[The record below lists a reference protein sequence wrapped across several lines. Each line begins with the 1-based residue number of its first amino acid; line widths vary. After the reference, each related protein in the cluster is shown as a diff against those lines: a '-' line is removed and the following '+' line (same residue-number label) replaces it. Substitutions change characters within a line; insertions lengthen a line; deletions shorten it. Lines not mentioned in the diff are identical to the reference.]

1 MTGSELYSM
10 TASLG
15 FEDGF
20 ENDRYFYNAANLA
33 LLALSRLLP
42 PEGIAYF
49 TPSEELRM
57 FRFSALSDFF
67 ALAARPPM
75 ADGVALSYGTDYFYP
90 TPDRICFSA
99 RVKGEVAVPYQRTA
113 RRIEAD
119 SADEQIDIAP
129 ELAGVLPLYTAA
141 YIWLDDEPE
150 RAAHYMNLCREEAGL
165 ALRERRRFESPHPIE
180 NLNGW

>member
-1 MTGSELYSM
+1 M

-42 PEGIAYF
+42 PEGYTVFQPDLGAA
-49 TPSEELRM
+49 M
-57 FRFSALSDFF
+57 FCYATLPDFLALSGR
-67 ALAARPPM
+67 APM
-75 ADGVALSYGTDYFYP
+75 QNGRALSYGTDYFYP

-99 RVKGEVAVPYQRTA
+99 SVRGEVTLPYQRKTRPITA
-113 RRIEAD
+113 D
-119 SADEQIDIAP
+119 NADEPIDIAP
-129 ELAGVLPLYTAA
+129 ALEGVLPLYTAA
-141 YIWLDDEPE
+141 YVWLDDEPA

-165 ALRERRRFESPHPIE
+165 ALREQKKYASPTEIT
-180 NLNGW
+180 NQNGW

>member
-1 MTGSELYSM
+1 M

-42 PEGIAYF
+42 PEGVALF

-57 FRFSALSDFF
+57 LRFSSLSDFSALSKRPPTKDGA
-67 ALAARPPM
+67 ALAY
-75 ADGVALSYGTDYFYP
+75 GVDYFYP
-90 TPDRICFSA
+90 TPDRICFSS
-99 RVKGEVAVPYQRTA
+99 RVSGEVSIPYQRCVRRLTA
-113 RRIEAD
+113 DDAEREVD
-119 SADEQIDIAP
+119 VAP

-141 YIWLDDEPE
+141 YVWLDDEPE
-150 RAAHYMNLCREEAGL
+150 RAAYYMNLCREEAGL
-165 ALRERRRFESPHPIE
+165 ALREMHRSAPPQHVE